1 MATRTPL
8 EASISKLRSLFT
20 SAERK
25 LLDSS
30 TGKKLAAASERQAKD
45 LLRQCR
51 TLRDKWRDLVGA
63 QARTVKRGS
72 KRAAGSRVVAAT
84 PTNERSRQKHSVFND
99 VVAHI
104 ETHLAGLTGESTVGR
119 STAAKPAAKKPAAK
133 KASAARV
140 AAKKTS
146 AAKAT
151 GASGNTATAAKA
163 RSISRKARQAGAIKA
178 LEASS
183 ASGLRTTTAKQ
194 RKATAALKA
203 ERLKLKGVTTR
214 RAGHAKVQGGR
225 SQARRDGRN
234 AQR

>member
-1 MATRTPL
+1 MATSTTL
-8 EASISKLRSLFT
+8 ETSIRKLRTLFT
-20 SAERK
+20 AAERK

-30 TGKKLAAASERQAKD
+30 TGKKLATASEREVKD

-63 QARTVKRGS
+63 QARTVKRTS
-72 KRAAGSRVVAAT
+72 KRVAGSRVIAAT
-84 PTNERSRQKHSVFND
+84 PTNERSRQKHSLFGD

-104 ETHLAGLTGESTVGR
+104 ESHLAGLTGQSSATP
-119 STAAKPAAKKPAAK
+119 TAKQPVAK
-133 KASAARV
+133 KAAPVRA

-146 AAKAT
+146 SATSTGSSARAAT
-151 GASGNTATAAKA
+151 TAAKA
-163 RSISRKARQAGAIKA
+163 RTVSRKARQAGAIKA
-178 LEASS
+178 LESS
-183 ASGLRTTTAKQ
+183 TLSGLRTTAAKQ
-194 RKATAALKA
+194 RKASAALKA